1 MSRREKRRD
10 NVSTAPE
17 CSHSAQKNAHTNA
30 ENMAFDEFKINLH
43 LRTSRFFSIAQ
54 IYAFCQAPA
63 PYFSQKKPGN
73 KPVKKPEEAESLL
86 TSVQIYKTYVAMR
99 Q

>member
-63 PYFSQKKPGN
+63 PYFSQKKS
-73 KPVKKPEEAESLL
+73 EEAESLL